1 MFSILFKRFRND
13 TTKQGTIAFVHIGK
27 PVTRDDAIRWIHE
40 KGFRPATMDDA
51 EPERDKMI
59 RSASKFPIVF
69 LGTVHIKKGVPC
81 SPCLHKT
88 GLRSEIDLM
97 RIADSRSCR
106 ALKQMLPP
114 RWTILAEFRC
124 SCSFALAPCL

>member
-59 RSASKFPIVF
+59 RSASKSPIVF

-81 SPCLHKT
+81 SPCLHQN
-88 GLRSEIDLM
+88 GSAFGNRFDENCRFAVMSSSEANASAEVDH
-97 RIADSRSCR
+97 
-106 ALKQMLPP
+106 P
-114 RWTILAEFRC
+114 R
-124 SCSFALAPCL
+124 